1 MDRIEKIRGYI
12 DEVLLNNKN
21 IMERRNGYIH
31 LYGVAQLSVILA
43 KKRNLN
49 QEIAIMAGMLHD
61 IYTYK
66 FEYSKDHG
74 QKGAIM
80 AREILEKLQVA
91 TSTEIDI
98 ICTAIH
104 NHSNKERID
113 SEYDELLKD
122 ADVLQHCIYNPSI
135 PVKNHESKRYND
147 LLMELDI
154 LFNK

>member
-1 MDRIEKIRGYI
+1 M
-12 DEVLLNNKN
+12 
-21 IMERRNGYIH
+21 H

-66 FEYSKDHG
+66 FEYSK
-74 QKGAIM
+74 
-80 AREILEKLQVA
+80 
-91 TSTEIDI
+91 EIDI

-122 ADVLQHCIYNPSI
+122 ADVFQHCIYNPLI
-135 PVKNHESKRYND
+135 PVKNHELKRYND

>member
-1 MDRIEKIRGYI
+1 MDRIEKLRGYI

-21 IMERRNGYIH
+21 IMERWNRYIH

-74 QKGAIM
+74 Q
-80 AREILEKLQVA
+80 
-91 TSTEIDI
+91 
-98 ICTAIH
+98 
-104 NHSNKERID
+104 
-113 SEYDELLKD
+113 
-122 ADVLQHCIYNPSI
+122 
-135 PVKNHESKRYND
+135 
-147 LLMELDI
+147 
-154 LFNK
+154 

>member
-1 MDRIEKIRGYI
+1 
-12 DEVLLNNKN
+12 
-21 IMERRNGYIH
+21 
-31 LYGVAQLSVILA
+31 
-43 KKRNLN
+43 
-49 QEIAIMAGMLHD
+49 
-61 IYTYK
+61 
-66 FEYSKDHG
+66 
-74 QKGAIM
+74 M